1 MDELIGKKIE
11 NYSFVSVLGK
21 GGMGVVYE
29 AIDEKL
35 NRKVAIKVLNSSHIL
50 NKTDVIERFR
60 NEAQNHAQLL
70 HQNIVTVYGFLEFS
84 NQFAIVMEYVEGES
98 LEKVIMRN
106 ERLHIYDVVYIVH
119 QLLEGISYA
128 HSRGY
133 IHRDIKPSNII
144 VNSDGVVKI
153 MDFGISKSLYEESPL
168 TQTGRRV
175 GTIYYMSPEQIKGD
189 AVTPLTDIYSIGCT
203 IYEMI
208 TGIPPFYS
216 QNEFDVMDGHLHKQL
231 KPIDEFT
238 PNLSS
243 ELNRILNKLLSK
255 NTVERYQ
262 SCNEVIIAF
271 HFLDQYLKDS
281 KSESDYFVQKSKRK
295 ILSRKKSIIGFT
307 FAITIL
313 ILIIF
318 FVFIEVKDFMQQKGY
333 VIFENGDSSTMILP
347 IIDSSYSFS
356 SAINIETRLSLNSG
370 FFDSNVSGIL
380 IGDSSLVLSLD
391 DERNSWKRQN
401 LLSSSNL
408 NDLYI
413 LRNGD
418 VFIIGEKSSFT
429 EGNLKNG
436 FNNISIINEDYSFY
450 SIDFFDQK
458 MGIIIGSNGLILRS
472 MDGGK
477 EWEKSYVNNSNTLF
491 DLKCLNNS
499 RAFSVGMEGTIL
511 ETNDLGVT
519 WRKIEIDT
527 EKYLKSISFYNND
540 IGLIVGGGG
549 TILRTDNGGSKWQKL
564 ASISDNALNKVRFI
578 NKDLSLIVGNLG
590 TVLTSKDL
598 GETWKIVE
606 PKYFNNWNDILVKPN
621 NSIYLIGDNGGFVE
635 LIEGEI

>member
-35 NRKVAIKVLNSSHIL
+35 NRKVAIKVLNSSHIV

-98 LEKVIMRN
+98 LDKVIIRN
-106 ERLHIYDVVYIVH
+106 ERLHVYDVVYIVR

-144 VNSDGVVKI
+144 VNSDGIVKI
-153 MDFGISKSLYEESPL
+153 MDFGISKSLYKESSQ

-189 AVTPLTDIYSIGCT
+189 VVTPLTDLYSIGCT

-208 TGIPPFYS
+208 TGLPPFYG

-231 KPIDEFT
+231 KPIDEFS
-238 PNLSS
+238 PNLSN
-243 ELNRILNKLLSK
+243 ELNRILSKLLSK
-255 NTVERYQ
+255 NSAERYQ

-281 KSESDYFVQKSKRK
+281 KSESDYFVQKSERK
-295 ILSRKKSIIGFT
+295 ILSRKKSIIGFS
-307 FAITIL
+307 FAIAIL
-313 ILIIF
+313 ILIVL
-318 FVFIEVKDFMQQKGY
+318 FVFIEVKDFMRQKGY
-333 VIFENGDSSTMILP
+333 SIFENGDDSTFIQP
-347 IIDSSYSFS
+347 DIDSNFSFS
-356 SAINIETRLSLNSG
+356 SVINVDTRLALNSG
-370 FFDSNVSGIL
+370 YFDSNVGGII
-380 IGDSSLVLSLD
+380 IGDSCLVLSIT
-391 DERNSWKRQN
+391 EKGNSWTRQKSIN
-401 LLSSSNL
+401 SSNL
-408 NDLYI
+408 NDLC
-413 LRNGD
+413 
-418 VFIIGEKSSFT
+418 V
-429 EGNLKNG
+429 LKNG
-436 FNNISIINEDYSFY
+436 DIFAVGENSSFVVSNSWNDIQSISIINDNHSFY
-450 SIDFFDQK
+450 SIDFFDQNR
-458 MGIIIGSNGLILRS
+458 GIIIGSHGLILCCL
-472 MDGGK
+472 DGGK
-477 EWEKSYVNNSNTLF
+477 LWEKIYVNNSNTLF
-491 DLKCLNNS
+491 DLKILNSS
-499 RAFSVGMEGTIL
+499 RALAVGMEGTIL
-511 ETNDLGVT
+511 ETNDLGET
-519 WRKIEIDT
+519 WRNIEVETD
-527 EKYLKSISFYNND
+527 KYLKSISFNNSE

-549 TILRTDNGGSKWQKL
+549 TILRTDDGGSNWQKL
-564 ASISDNALNKVRFI
+564 ASVSDNALNKVRFI
-578 NKDLSLIVGNLG
+578 NNELTLVVGNLG

-621 NSIYLIGDNGGFVE
+621 NRIYMVGDNGVFVE